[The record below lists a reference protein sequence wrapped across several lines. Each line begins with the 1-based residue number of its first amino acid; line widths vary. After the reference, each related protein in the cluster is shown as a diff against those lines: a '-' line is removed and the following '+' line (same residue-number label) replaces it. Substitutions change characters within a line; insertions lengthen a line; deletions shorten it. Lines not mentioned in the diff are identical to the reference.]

1 MKQLKDIKRICN
13 LGCGTMGFGTAIAFA
28 QNGYEV
34 NMFGRK
40 DASIARAMRNIHATL
55 DVMKANDLLTE
66 AEEKELLSYIHG
78 VTSIED
84 AAKDADFVLES
95 VADLKKPLL
104 YQN

>member
-40 DASIARAMRNIHATL
+40 DASIARGYAKYTC
-55 DVMKANDLLTE
+55 
-66 AEEKELLSYIHG
+66 YIRCH
-78 VTSIED
+78 
-84 AAKDADFVLES
+84 ES
-95 VADLKKPLL
+95 
-104 YQN
+104 Q

>member
-40 DASIARAMRNIHATL
+40 DTSIARAMRNIHATL
-55 DVMKANDLLTE
+55 DVMKADDLLTE
-66 AEEKELLSYIHG
+66 AEEKELVNCKMNL
-78 VTSIED
+78 
-84 AAKDADFVLES
+84 
-95 VADLKKPLL
+95 
-104 YQN
+104 NR